1 MSALFL
7 PRRSGLCAEDGPA
20 VVRNACVRVALLC
33 CLASVAVGCS
43 TTAAEPGEPP
53 PPVVTVSRPIVRDV
67 TDQVDFTGRTE
78 AESSVDIRARV
89 TGYLV
94 KMPFVE
100 GSDVKTGELLF
111 EIDPR
116 PYQAQVDKAKA
127 DVELNTAK
135 LKLAK
140 ADKARAKRLIAQ
152 GVGAI
157 TEQEFETYQ
166 AKEDQSAAELD
177 AAKASLESAEINLQF
192 TKITSPIN
200 GRVSRYY
207 LTLGNLVNADSTLL
221 TTVVSEDPIDAYFD
235 ADEMTYLA
243 VTRKLLSAPANALKA
258 KMVPVFMGLADEEG
272 FPHEGYIDFTNNVVT
287 SSTGTI
293 TVRGVFPNPAS
304 STGRRLLR
312 PGLFVRIRLPISKP
326 HPAILVS
333 EQAVG
338 SDQGSK
344 FLYVVNAD
352 NTVAYRPVKTGP
364 LQDDGLRVIE
374 SGLKADERVVV
385 SGLQLV
391 RPKMHVEV
399 EEQPMVATAVRSD
412 AGEAPQTRK
421 HEPATAPARKS
432 STEHGSKDAAPR
444 TGSE

>member
-1 MSALFL
+1 MSDRLSPRPSPLRTDDRPAAARPAPVGVPFL
-7 PRRSGLCAEDGPA
+7 C
-20 VVRNACVRVALLC
+20 LL
-33 CLASVAVGCS
+33 LGIAAGCS
-43 TTAAEPGEPP
+43 TTAAEPAEPP
-53 PPVVTVSRPIVRDV
+53 PPLVTVSRPIVRDV

-78 AESSVDIRARV
+78 AEFSVDIRARV

-192 TKITSPIN
+192 TKVTSPIN

-207 LTLGNLVNADSTLL
+207 LTLGNLVNADSSLL

-243 VTRKLLSAPANALKA
+243 VTRRLLSAPADALKA
-258 KMVPVFMGLADEEG
+258 KMVPVFMGLADEQG

-304 STGRRLLR
+304 PTGRRLLR

-326 HPAILVS
+326 HPALLVS
-333 EQAVG
+333 EQAIG

-344 FLYVVNAD
+344 FLYVVGAG
-352 NTVAYRPVKTGP
+352 NTVEYRPVKTGP

-374 SGLKADERVVV
+374 SGLKADEKVVV
-385 SGLQLV
+385 VGLQLV
-391 RPKMHVEV
+391 RPKMHVDV
-399 EEQPMVATAVRSD
+399 QEQPMVATAVRGNASPDPD
-412 AGEAPQTRK
+412 AQK
-421 HEPATAPARKS
+421 EPPASAPAKKA
-432 STEHGSKDAAPR
+432 TPKAPPKDAAPR